1 VKRDLSLIVP
11 DGLPYSSVG
20 ATVRELG
27 GELLESVELF
37 DIYRDKGIDINS
49 TALGIRLKFRS
60 AKSNLKGSMVDK
72 SLALITAALAE
83 RHGVR
88 LRA

>member
-1 VKRDLSLIVP
+1 VP
-11 DGLPYSSVG
+11 YACVG

-37 DIYRDKGIDINS
+37 DIYRGKGIDINA

-60 AKSNLKGSMVDK
+60 AKSNLKGTAVDK
-72 SLALITAALAE
+72 SLALITAMLAD